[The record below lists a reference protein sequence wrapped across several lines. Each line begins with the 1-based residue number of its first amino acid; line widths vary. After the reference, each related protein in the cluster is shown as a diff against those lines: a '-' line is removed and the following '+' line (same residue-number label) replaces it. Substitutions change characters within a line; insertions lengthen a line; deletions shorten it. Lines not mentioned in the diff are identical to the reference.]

1 MSKVIG
7 IDLGTTN
14 SCVSVVE
21 GGKPVI
27 IPNENGSRTTPSVV
41 AFTQAGE
48 RLVGATAQ
56 RQAATNSAR
65 TISSVKRHMG
75 TDWNIDIDGKK
86 YIPQEISAMILRKLR
101 EDAENYLGEPD
112 FQFISFLKRDFFLAV
127 LICKCLQNFSCRAV
141 NVNNVIV

>member
-27 IPNENGSRTTPSVV
+27 IPNENGGRTTPSVV

-56 RQAATNSAR
+56 RQAATNSATETTGR
-65 TISSVKRHMG
+65 MSIR
-75 TDWNIDIDGKK
+75 N
-86 YIPQEISAMILRKLR
+86 L
-101 EDAENYLGEPD
+101 
-112 FQFISFLKRDFFLAV
+112 
-127 LICKCLQNFSCRAV
+127 
-141 NVNNVIV
+141 